1 MNTAFLKEISST
13 ETKTLKAFINVLK
26 ITKAHIDSKPKN
38 IKDYLEYR
46 GKIEKYL
53 SYPFSKKLKTLV
65 TDTDKKVKDYNDHN
79 TNKPANSKAFNSQYK
94 KFRNAF
100 LNKGDLDELH
110 KMATSISKITDS
122 INEANKDQSELITKT
137 NPFEISPLSS
147 FFSGGK
153 KAGLLH
159 SFTPDDMD
167 RILRTDLTKFKY
179 SYLKLPDHDDY
190 QYMVYF
196 IENLK
201 DSQKPIEVSSSQQ
214 KYIADFKY
222 ATKETYKALDKLV
235 DKYLF
240 SNDKKI
246 IQEIMTR
253 MQEFP
258 ELVKINDAH
267 KRKIKTV
274 FRGIPVQEENS
285 FNTSKYIEQDKRT
298 RFVATSESH
307 HAAENF
313 AKAKGHLDS
322 VANSSGGVII
332 VYNVNSDSILLDTSI
347 FGSAFGEAE
356 ILIDATKAKVQEAE
370 YYDWEQDY

>member
-13 ETKTLKAFINVLK
+13 EIKTLKAFINVLK
-26 ITKAHIDSKPKN
+26 ITKNHIDSKPKN

-46 GKIEKYL
+46 GKIEEYL
-53 SYPFSKKLKTLV
+53 SYPFSKKLKQLV
-65 TDTDKKVKDYNDHN
+65 ADTDKKVKDYNDHN
-79 TNKPANSKAFNSQYK
+79 TNKPANNKAFTSQYNA
-94 KFRNAF
+94 FRKAF
-100 LNKGDLDELH
+100 LNKGNVDDLY
-110 KMATSISKITDS
+110 KMAASISKITSS
-122 INEANKDQSELITKT
+122 INEANKDQSELISKT
-137 NPFEISPLSS
+137 NPFEISPLNS

-153 KAGLLH
+153 KTGLLH

-167 RILRTDLTKFKY
+167 RILQTDLTKFKY

-201 DSQKPIEVSSSQQ
+201 DSQKPIEVTPDQQ
-214 KYIADFKY
+214 KYMADFKY
-222 ATKETYKALDKLV
+222 ASKATYKELDALV

-240 SNDKKI
+240 NNDKKI

-258 ELVKINDAH
+258 ELVKINEQR
-267 KRKIKTV
+267 KRKIKIV
-274 FRGIPVQEENS
+274 FRGIPAQDERSV
-285 FNTSKYIEQDKRT
+285 NTDEYINQDKKT

-322 VANSSGGVII
+322 VANSAGGVII
-332 VYNVNSDSILLDTSI
+332 VYNVNADSILLDTSI
-347 FGSAFGEAE
+347 FGSAFGESE

-370 YYDWEQDY
+370 YYDWESDY